1 LPIIDTISLK
11 RPSSATERYM
21 CWTGLIVGIFLG
33 AGIGIVVAGI
43 LSAVKRREA
52 EDHSSETPIDH
63 ALMDEVEEV
72 PDELPPL
79 PKPETYFDRYPH
91 S

>member
-1 LPIIDTISLK
+1 
-11 RPSSATERYM
+11 M
-21 CWTGLIVGIFLG
+21 CWTGLIVGIFFG
-33 AGIGIVVAGI
+33 AGLGIVVAGI
-43 LSAVKRREA
+43 LFAVKRREA

-63 ALMDEVEEV
+63 AAMDEVEEV

-79 PKPETYFDRYPH
+79 PEPETYFDKYPH

>member
-1 LPIIDTISLK
+1 
-11 RPSSATERYM
+11 M
-21 CWTGLIVGIFLG
+21 CWTGLIVGLFFG
-33 AGIGIVVAGI
+33 AGLGIVVAGI

-63 ALMDEVEEV
+63 AAMDEVEEV

-79 PKPETYFDRYPH
+79 PEPETYFDKYPH

>member
-1 LPIIDTISLK
+1 
-11 RPSSATERYM
+11 M
-21 CWTGLIVGIFLG
+21 
-33 AGIGIVVAGI
+33 GIVVACI

-79 PKPETYFDRYPH
+79 PEPETYFDKYPH